1 MEESNKM
8 HKLRTIAGIRTE
20 QNARLQMQAMMLGGP
35 ITYVSQEEGERHD
48 GPQAQTREPLN
59 RASDMWKREALGK

>member
-35 ITYVSQEEGERHD
+35 IT
-48 GPQAQTREPLN
+48 
-59 RASDMWKREALGK
+59 